1 MTSQRMVWLEIGRT
15 GLTAMLLHPWRSVAT
30 TVCVVAVLAP
40 YLTGLGISG
49 GLSRQ
54 TEESLRLGA
63 DLYVT
68 GRQFGRAVPLPLDAV
83 KKIVAIPGVAE
94 VVPRIVGPIVLG
106 QERHSAVV
114 VGLAPGKLTD
124 VTQCIEGRV
133 FREGGANELVVGSAL
148 AARLKLKV
156 GSRLPPFYHNRRGER
171 VSQVVGI
178 FTPEAPL
185 WQANLICTSFDT
197 AATLFDQQALATE
210 VLVYC
215 RAGERE
221 QVAGS
226 IRRKVEWS
234 NGDGPTLGV
243 RVSSR
248 DDFQSL
254 WSSAA
259 MHRDGVFHLHCVL
272 ACSVAVLAVFVTS
285 GFGSTE
291 RRREVGILK
300 AIGWQTDE
308 ILLRGTVESLLLAL
322 AGASLSVLLVW
333 GWLRGFNGYGIAG
346 LFLPGLDVRPGVH
359 VPFRLVPVP
368 VLLSVLLSWVVVTS
382 GSLFATWRTA
392 TTPPAEA
399 MR

>member
-1 MTSQRMVWLEIGRT
+1 MVWLEIGRT
-15 GLTAMLLHPWRSVAT
+15 GLTALLLHPWRSVAT
-30 TVCVVAVLAP
+30 TACVVAVLAP

-54 TEESLRLGA
+54 AEESLRFGA

-68 GRQFGRAVPLPLDAV
+68 GRQFGRGVPLPLDAV
-83 KKIVAIPGVAE
+83 EKIAAIAGVAE

-106 QERHSAVV
+106 RERHSAVV
-114 VGLAPGKLTD
+114 VGVAPGKMWD
-124 VTQCIEGRV
+124 VSDCIEGRL
-133 FREGGANELVVGSAL
+133 FRDGGANELVVGSAL

-156 GSRLPPFYHNRRGER
+156 GSRLPPFYRNRRGER
-171 VSQVVGI
+171 VSEVVGI
-178 FTPEAPL
+178 FTPDAPL
-185 WQANLICTSFDT
+185 WQANLICASFDT
-197 AATLFDQQALATE
+197 AATLFDQQGLATE

-215 RAGERE
+215 RVGERE
-221 QVAGS
+221 HVAGS
-226 IRRKVEWS
+226 IRRQVEWTD
-234 NGDGPTLGV
+234 DGGRRLGA
-243 RVSSR
+243 RVNSR
-248 DDFQSL
+248 DDFESL
-254 WSSAA
+254 WASAA

-285 GFGSTE
+285 GFGSSE

-308 ILLRGTVESLLLAL
+308 ILLRGTVESLLLTL

-333 GWLRGFNGYGIAG
+333 GWLRAFNGYGIAS
-346 LFLPGLDVRPGVH
+346 LFLPGLDARPGVD

-368 VLLSVLLSWVVVTS
+368 VLLSAMLSWVVVTS
-382 GSLFATWRTA
+382 GSLYATWRTA
-392 TTPPAEA
+392 TTAPVEA